1 MVLLPKGRTG
11 EAWEHPTSNALSKIG
26 DRWTVEF
33 SYSGLR
39 VGLMASAVCG
49 SELCLLLQDQ
59 VEAPDG
65 CRPGAVG
72 RGGQLR
78 RFPTPLRRASLRL
91 LAISWSGTGGG
102 ACGPQHSGPV
112 LPTSGC
118 SSSGGQHAAEAAAVP
133 SVPGGGYR
141 PGIAWAFVRLTTPAR
156 PRRLWTGVPVQLLQ
170 QPSVT
175 SEPTTEP
182 TARQQA
188 QLRGGGLVPSGVGRG
203 RCVSS
208 SSSTNTVAGRC
219 IYGVH
224 NTECVWD
231 RTGDAKL
238 QPTAAQVLKLLCFI
252 YTVLNT
258 ALLRI
263 ELSYVVVGWQCR
275 RTRPLVFFKYRISRR
290 SIGAAAPNAPNF

>member
-1 MVLLPKGRTG
+1 
-11 EAWEHPTSNALSKIG
+11 
-26 DRWTVEF
+26 
-33 SYSGLR
+33 
-39 VGLMASAVCG
+39 MASAVCG
-49 SELCLLLQDQ
+49 PELCLLLQDQ
-59 VEAPDG
+59 VEASDG
-65 CRPGAVG
+65 CWPGAAG

-91 LAISWSGTGGG
+91 LAISWGGTGGG
-102 ACGPQHSGPV
+102 AGGPQHSGPV

-141 PGIAWAFVRLTTPAR
+141 PGIAWAFLRLTTPAR

-188 QLRGGGLVPSGVGRG
+188 QFRGGGLVSSGVGRG
-203 RCVSS
+203 RCVSSS

-224 NTECVWD
+224 NTKCVCVGQDRTGQD

-238 QPTAAQVLKLLCFI
+238 QPTAAQVIKLLLF
-252 YTVLNT
+252 
-258 ALLRI
+258 
-263 ELSYVVVGWQCR
+263 
-275 RTRPLVFFKYRISRR
+275 
-290 SIGAAAPNAPNF
+290 